1 MGMMDE
7 NLERNGYDEFGGCES
22 GEMRV
27 AMCMGIGEGWVQ

>member
-7 NLERNGYDEFGGCES
+7 NLERNGYDEFGRCE
-22 GEMRV
+22 GGAMRV